1 MRAEYPRD
9 LDVSSDVSI
18 DIFLIIDPTRNKSIL
33 SEHESSKAKV
43 PRLSSKYGP
52 LG

>member
-18 DIFLIIDPTRNKSIL
+18 DIFLIIDPTRNNQSSQSMKFQSKS
-33 SEHESSKAKV
+33 ATA
-43 PRLSSKYGP
+43 
-52 LG
+52 